1 MATQPPMKS
10 LSPVLQSSNKRLLF
24 RQNKINQYRENSI
37 TNPSKDED
45 EMKVKTNNNSQ
56 ISPILLFISMVSAF
70 YINAQN
76 PEAPYNWKL
85 GEHSEIFWKINSHT
99 VLPHKDHLAMSGQSV
114 DMILEWGVD
123 GLGSFYANRLIRWP
137 MLRTLPDDTH
147 ASLQKRLGDSAAS
160 SPRIDGK
167 KLSIGTVKTISIR
180 GALKIFSEHRE
191 GLQSERIIF
200 PSVLNPTII
209 DRIRLTNTADRAIEI
224 TVPDWK
230 VEETTNEE
238 NGLYG
243 VYTIDEFIE
252 GNGIYRLAPRESMT
266 YAVIRT
272 ARKSDDAPYFGNSS
286 AEWAARQDFINRSSE
301 NLVLETPNP
310 VLDRLFDFSKI
321 RASES
326 IFSTRGGLLHG
337 PGGYNKYLA
346 AIWAN
351 DQAEYIN
358 PFFPFLGNPVGNISA
373 LNSFRHFASYMNPEY
388 KPIPSSIVAEGRSFW
403 GGAGDRG
410 DMAMIA
416 YGAARFALA
425 SGNKEYGKELW
436 PLVSWCLEYLRRKEL
451 PNGSIA
457 SDSDELEGRFPAGK
471 ANLSTISL
479 YYDALLS
486 AAFLAR
492 ELGLDAQLATTY
504 EKQAVKLRRTI
515 GENFGA
521 AVEGFDTYQYYDGNK
536 ELRSWICFPLTVG
549 IYDKAKGTVDALFSP
564 KLWTKSGLLTKSRTS
579 TVWDRSTLYAL
590 RGVFQAGFMDRGLE
604 KLITFSQNR
613 LLGSHV
619 PYVIEAYPEQNQ
631 SHLSA
636 ESGLYCRIFIE
647 GIFGI
652 RPTGFSS
659 FECTPNLPSDWD
671 DISLKNIHA
680 FGMKWNIE
688 VYRNNDLIGVSI
700 LDGTGK
706 SIYKKELSKEGVHHI
721 DFDILID

>member
-1 MATQPPMKS
+1 MKPIS
-10 LSPVLQSSNKRLLF
+10 
-24 RQNKINQYRENSI
+24 
-37 TNPSKDED
+37 
-45 EMKVKTNNNSQ
+45 NNSR
-56 ISPILLFISMVSAF
+56 ILPIVLFISMVSSC
-70 YINAQN
+70 YIHAQN
-76 PEAPYNWKL
+76 PEVTHNWQL
-85 GEHSEIFWKINSHT
+85 GEHGDIIWNINQYT
-99 VLPHKDHLAMSGQSV
+99 VLPHTDHMAMSGQSV

-123 GLGSFYANRLIRWP
+123 SPGSFYADRLIRWP

-147 ASLQKRLGDSAAS
+147 ASLQRKMGDSAAS
-160 SPRIDGK
+160 LPMINGK
-167 KLSIGTVKTISIR
+167 KLSSGTVKRISIR
-180 GALKIFSEHRE
+180 GALKVFSEHQE

-200 PSVLNPTII
+200 PSVLNPAII
-209 DRIRLTNTADRAIEI
+209 DRVTLTNTSDRSMEI
-224 TVPDWK
+224 TVPDWQAG
-230 VEETTNEE
+230 ETTREE

-243 VYTIDEFIE
+243 VYSINVFIE
-252 GNGIYRLAPRESMT
+252 GNGVYRLVPGESMS

-286 AEWAARQDFINRSSE
+286 AEWAARQDFINVTSE
-301 NLVLETPNP
+301 SLVLETPNK
-310 VLDRLFDFSKI
+310 VLDRLFEFSKI
-321 RASES
+321 RAAES
-326 IFSTRGGLLHG
+326 IFSTRGGLMHG

-358 PFFPFLGNPVGNISA
+358 PFFPFLGNPVGNRSA
-373 LNSFRHFASYMNPEY
+373 LNSFRHFAGYMNPEY

-425 SGNKEYGKELW
+425 SGNREYGKELW

-451 PNGSIA
+451 PDGSIA

-479 YYDALLS
+479 YYDALRS
-486 AAFLAR
+486 ATFMVK
-492 ELGLDAQLATTY
+492 ELGLDAQLSTMY
-504 EKQAVKLRRTI
+504 EKQADRVKTAI
-515 GENFGA
+515 HKNFEA
-521 AVEGFDTYQYYDGNK
+521 TVEGFDTYQYYKGNK

-549 IYDKAKGTVDALFSP
+549 IYDRAKGTVEALFSP
-564 KLWTKSGLLTKSRTS
+564 QLWTKSGLLTKSGTS

-590 RGVFQAGFMDRGLE
+590 RGVFQAGFNDRGLE
-604 KLITFSQNR
+604 KLITFSQTR

-647 GIFGI
+647 GIFGV

-659 FECTPNLPSDWD
+659 FECTPNLPAKWD
-671 DISLKNIHA
+671 HIRLKNIHS
-680 FGMKWNIE
+680 FGMKWNVE
-688 VYRNNDLIGVSI
+688 VYRRNELIGVSI
-700 LDGTGK
+700 LDGTGR
-706 SIYKKELSKEGVHHI
+706 SIYQKELPPGTVHHI
-721 DFDILID
+721 DFDILTD

>member
-1 MATQPPMKS
+1 MK
-10 LSPVLQSSNKRLLF
+10 
-24 RQNKINQYRENSI
+24 
-37 TNPSKDED
+37 
-45 EMKVKTNNNSQ
+45 KVANNSR
-56 ISPILLFISMVSAF
+56 IPSIVLFLSMVSACS
-70 YINAQN
+70 INAQA
-76 PEAPYNWKL
+76 PEVPDNWQL
-85 GEHSEIFWKINSHT
+85 GEQGDIIWNINQYT
-99 VLPHKDHLAMSGQSV
+99 VLPHADHMAMSGQSV

-123 GLGSFYANRLIRWP
+123 SPGSFYADRLIRWP

-147 ASLQKRLGDSAAS
+147 ASLQRKMGDSAAS
-160 SPRIDGK
+160 LPMINGK
-167 KLSIGTVKTISIR
+167 KLSSGTVKAISIR
-180 GALKIFSEHRE
+180 GALKVFSEHQE

-200 PSVLNPTII
+200 PSVLNPAII
-209 DRIRLTNTADRAIEI
+209 DRVTLTNTRNRALEI
-224 TVPDWK
+224 TIPNWQM
-230 VEETTNEE
+230 EETTLEE

-243 VYTIDEFIE
+243 VYSINVFIE
-252 GNGIYRLAPRESMT
+252 GNGVYRLAPGESMT

-286 AEWAARQDFINRSSE
+286 AEWAARQDFINVSSE
-301 NLVLETPNP
+301 NLVLETPSR

-326 IFSTRGGLLHG
+326 IFSTRGGLMHG

-358 PFFPFLGNPVGNISA
+358 PFFPFLGNPVGNRSA
-373 LNSFRHFASYMNPEY
+373 LNSFRHFASYMNAEY

-425 SGNKEYGKELW
+425 SGNREYGKELW
-436 PLVSWCLEYLRRKEL
+436 PLVSWSLEYLRRKEL
-451 PNGSIA
+451 PDGSIA

-479 YYDALLS
+479 YYDALRS
-486 AAFLAR
+486 ATFMVK
-492 ELGLDAQLATTY
+492 ELGLDDQLSTMY
-504 EKQAVKLRRTI
+504 EKQADRVRTAI
-515 GENFGA
+515 HKNFEA
-521 AVEGFDTYQYYDGNK
+521 TVEGFDTYQYYEGNK

-549 IYDKAKGTVDALFSP
+549 IHDKAKGTVDALLST
-564 KLWTKSGLLTKSRTS
+564 KLWTKSGLLTKSGTS

-590 RGVFQAGFMDRGLE
+590 RGIFQAGFNDRGLE
-604 KLITFSQNR
+604 KLINFSQNR

-647 GIFGI
+647 GIFGV

-659 FECTPNLPSDWD
+659 FECTPNLPAKWD
-671 DISLKNIHA
+671 HIRLKNIHS
-680 FGMKWNIE
+680 FGMKWNVE
-688 VYRNNDLIGVSI
+688 VYRRNELIGVSI
-700 LDGTGK
+700 LDGTGR
-706 SIYKKELSKEGVHHI
+706 SIYQKELPPGTVHHI
-721 DFDILID
+721 DFDILTD